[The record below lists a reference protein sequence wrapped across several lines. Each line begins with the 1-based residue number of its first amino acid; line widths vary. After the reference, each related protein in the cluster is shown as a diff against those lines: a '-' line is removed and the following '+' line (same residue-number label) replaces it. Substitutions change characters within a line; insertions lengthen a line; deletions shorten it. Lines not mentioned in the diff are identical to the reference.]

1 LDLLFVETDTHG
13 AQTFGVDDTLSLELK
28 QENYDRVQKEG
39 LMYHRV
45 LPGTGKASEIRVVVR
60 DASTGAVG
68 SITASLSAIP
78 SQP

>member
-1 LDLLFVETDTHG
+1 
-13 AQTFGVDDTLSLELK
+13 
-28 QENYDRVQKEG
+28 VQKEG